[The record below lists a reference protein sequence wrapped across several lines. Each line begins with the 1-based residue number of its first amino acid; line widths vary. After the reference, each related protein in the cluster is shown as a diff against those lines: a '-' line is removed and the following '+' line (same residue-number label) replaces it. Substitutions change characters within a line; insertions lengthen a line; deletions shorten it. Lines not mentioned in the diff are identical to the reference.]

1 MLIPSVSDH
10 AYYAPLGA
18 VIAVH
23 PTVADSA
30 SAAWRT
36 VLAILTGFALAVV
49 VSELTRGVPD
59 AVTIALIVALA
70 IAVEQWRLW
79 RGGGRRGGFSPP
91 PPLPPGGAPPAPHP
105 PPDPRAAP
113 PGGGRG
119 GPG

>member
-36 VLAILTGFALAVV
+36 VLAILTGFGLAVV

-59 AVTIALIVALA
+59 ALTIALMVAVA

-79 RGGGRRGGFSPP
+79 RGGGRRGGVSPP
-91 PPLPPGGAPPAPHP
+91 LVLPRRRPHP
-105 PPDPRAAP
+105 PPHP
-113 PGGGRG
+113 P
-119 GPG
+119 